1 MSMMQNICSIS
12 HRTIR
17 VLLYQAI
24 DAVVCLGIML
34 IFLIE
39 QSQTELRL
47 EIARNKYQ
55 KILIIETCKVITEQL
70 LIDKGTIEQT
80 GDTGIVQKEYLIK
93 IILGILPLLQ
103 LYIPSSLFQS
113 QIDASACVDC
123 GACESACP
131 TGAISAE

>member
-1 MSMMQNICSIS
+1 
-12 HRTIR
+12 
-17 VLLYQAI
+17 
-24 DAVVCLGIML
+24 ML

-55 KILIIETCKVITEQL
+55 KILIIETRKVITEQL

-80 GDTGIVQKEYLIK
+80 GDIGIVQKEYLIK

-103 LYIPSSLFQS
+103 LDIPSSLFQS
-113 QIDASACVDC
+113 QIDTVGMICKHFCSL
-123 GACESACP
+123 GE
-131 TGAISAE
+131 